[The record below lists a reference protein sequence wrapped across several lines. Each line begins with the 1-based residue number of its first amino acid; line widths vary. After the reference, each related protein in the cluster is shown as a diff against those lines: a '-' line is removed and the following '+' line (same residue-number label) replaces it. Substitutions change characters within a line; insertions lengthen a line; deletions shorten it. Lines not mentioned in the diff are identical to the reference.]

1 MLSWLLSA
9 GVSFKS
15 VSKNLQTWLARPSGS
30 GPGSS
35 GPQLSSAASRRSNQ
49 SPPSSSGNNNP
60 FSSSSSLL
68 WSTSFSGGGGNAG
81 LASGGGGTG
90 PVAESVGGV
99 NVDNTLAKLGQV
111 GSFFGRHME
120 QVQNRVTEAVRKGIA
135 RIDEGGQSTSQSSD
149 RD

>member
-1 MLSWLLSA
+1 M
-9 GVSFKS
+9 
-15 VSKNLQTWLARPSGS
+15 
-30 GPGSS
+30 
-35 GPQLSSAASRRSNQ
+35 
-49 SPPSSSGNNNP
+49 
-60 FSSSSSLL
+60 
-68 WSTSFSGGGGNAG
+68 
-81 LASGGGGTG
+81 G

-135 RIDEGGQSTSQSSD
+135 RIDEGQSTSQSSD